1 METVMTKIKPIQHTE
16 HFFQLGTPFF
26 PVYLSLG
33 KEAMLI
39 EGGTGGELS
48 LVKEQIKELGVDFEK
63 IKYIALTHS
72 HADHIGLVP
81 HLTREWD
88 HIKLLANQ
96 KVSETLK
103 NADVIKQFIDM
114 DNFIAERLKSIG
126 ETNDLPP
133 KLDNYVF
140 HVDTCINE
148 GDKLDLGSDINWKV
162 LNIAGHSACQIA
174 LYEEK
179 EGTLVVGDGAGLYFP
194 KIDDF
199 WPEYFLSLEQYCSS
213 MHKLAGFNGNRV
225 ALSHFGV
232 VAGDSKAFLKKSLMA
247 TEAYHNEMLERTGKG
262 EDPNSVALEKTKW
275 VLSNHNYM
283 TFELTEQMARLL
295 IKRSQKDADKAG
307 LFAGL

>member
-1 METVMTKIKPIQHTE
+1 MNTTMTKIKPITLTE

-39 EGGTGGELS
+39 EGGTGGELT
-48 LVKEQIKELGVDFEK
+48 LVKEQIKELGIDFEK
-63 IKYIALTHS
+63 IKYITLTHS
-72 HADHIGLVP
+72 HSDHIGLVP
-81 HLTREWD
+81 HLTQEWD
-88 HIKLLANQ
+88 HVQLLANQ
-96 KVSETLK
+96 KVSDALK
-103 NADVIKQFIDM
+103 KADVIKEFIDM

-126 ETNDLPP
+126 EINDLPP

-140 HVDTCINE
+140 NVDTCITD
-148 GDKLDLGSDINWKV
+148 GDKLDLGSGINWKV
-162 LNIAGHSACQIA
+162 VNIAGHSPCQIA

-194 KIDDF
+194 KIDEF
-199 WPEYFLSLEQYCSS
+199 WPEYFLSLEQYCAS
-213 MHKLAGFNGNRV
+213 MHKLAEFQGNRV

-232 VAGDSKAFLKKSLMA
+232 AAMDSRAFLKKSLKA

-262 EDPNSVALEKTKW
+262 EDANAVALEKTKW

-283 TFELTEQMARLL
+283 SFDLTEQMARLL
-295 IKRSQKDADKAG
+295 IKRSQKDAGKAG
-307 LFAGL
+307 MFGGL

>member
-1 METVMTKIKPIQHTE
+1 MNTTMTRIKPITHTE

-39 EGGTGGELS
+39 EGGTGGELN
-48 LVKEQIKELGVDFEK
+48 LVKEQIKELGIDFEK
-63 IKYIALTHS
+63 IKYITLTHS

-81 HLTREWD
+81 HLAREWE
-88 HIKLLANQ
+88 HFKLCANQ
-96 KVSETLK
+96 KVAESLK
-103 NADVIKQFIDM
+103 NPDVIKEFINM

-126 ETNDLPP
+126 EISDLPP
-133 KLDNYVF
+133 KLDNYSF
-140 HVDTCINE
+140 NVDNCINE
-148 GDKLDLGSDINWKV
+148 GDKLDLGSGISWKV
-162 LNIAGHSACQIA
+162 LNIAGHSPCQIA

-199 WPEYFLSLEQYCSS
+199 WPEYFLSLEQYCAS
-213 MHKLAGFNGNRV
+213 MHRLAEFKGKRV

-232 VAGDSKAFLKKSLMA
+232 VAGNSMEFLKKSLKA
-247 TEAYHNEMLERTGKG
+247 TEAYHNEMLVRTMNG
-262 EDPNSVALEKTKW
+262 EDPNKVAFEKSNW

-307 LFAGL
+307 MFAGL

>member
-1 METVMTKIKPIQHTE
+1 MNMTKTKIKPVTHTE

-26 PVYLSLG
+26 PVYLSMG

-39 EGGTGGELS
+39 EGGTGGELA
-48 LVKEQIKELGVDFEK
+48 LVKEQINDLGIDFKK
-63 IKYIALTHS
+63 IKFVTLTHS

-81 HLTREWD
+81 HLAKEWG
-88 HIKLLANQ
+88 HLKLCANQ
-96 KVSETLK
+96 KVSEALK
-103 NADVIKQFIDM
+103 NENVIKEFINM

-126 ETNDLPP
+126 EIDDLPP

-140 HVDTCINE
+140 NIDTCINE
-148 GDKLDLGSDINWKV
+148 GDNIDLGSGINWKV
-162 LNIAGHSACQIA
+162 VNIAGHSPCQIA

-199 WPEYFLSLEQYCSS
+199 WPEYFLSLEQYCAS
-213 MHKLAGFNGNRV
+213 MHRLAEFKGNRV

-232 VAGDSKAFLKKSLMA
+232 VAGDSKVFLKKSLKA
-247 TEAYHNEMLERTGKG
+247 TRAYHNEMIERTGNG
-262 EDPNSVALEKTKW
+262 EDPDAVAFEKSNW

-295 IKRSQKDADKAG
+295 IKRSQKDANKSGMFEG
-307 LFAGL
+307 L

>member
-63 IKYIALTHS
+63 IKYITLTHS

-81 HLTREWD
+81 HLAQEWG
-88 HIKLLANQ
+88 HFKLCANK
-96 KVSETLK
+96 KVSDALK
-103 NADVIKQFIDM
+103 NENVIKEFINM

-126 ETNDLPP
+126 EISDLPP

-140 HVDTCINE
+140 NVDTFIEE
-148 GDKLDLGSDINWKV
+148 GDKLDLGSGINWKV
-162 LNIAGHSACQIA
+162 LNIAGHSPCQIA

-199 WPEYFLSLEQYCSS
+199 WPEYFLSLEQYCSGLHRLS
-213 MHKLAGFNGNRV
+213 EFKGNRV

-232 VAGDSKAFLKKSLMA
+232 VEGDSKAFLKKSLKA
-247 TEAYHNEMLERTGKG
+247 TEAYHNEMIKRTGNG
-262 EDPNSVALEKTKW
+262 EDNNSVALEKTKW